1 MNNLRKISLRQ
12 ASRKQNWQS
21 GSLLDIGTRK
31 IFNEEHDMFRESCRK
46 FWASIDKSRVSE
58 WEKLRGA
65 TPDIWKAWVL
75 TFTLQTF
82 RKSIF
87 SIKLCK

>member
-65 TPDIWKAWVL
+65 TPDIWKASVL
-75 TFTLQTF
+75 ILRFE
-82 RKSIF
+82 IF
-87 SIKLCK
+87 GKVYSR